1 MGILL
6 WLLKPVMY
14 AVVLAIG
21 TGAFAKSGPHYAK
34 PAWLVVAAATA
45 ARVLLGMLGA
55 VVAYGIAGAS
65 RENDNLL
72 YVLLFAC
79 GFVSWFVTAK
89 VAFRK
94 GSMPGV
100 LAFAIAAEL
109 FSMLVNWLAIRSL
122 NSINFC

>member
-21 TGAFAKSGPHYAK
+21 TGAFGRSGPHHTK
-34 PAWLVVAAATA
+34 PAWLVVAVATA
-45 ARVLLGMLGA
+45 ARVLLGMLGG
-55 VVAYGIAGAS
+55 VVAFGIAGAS
-65 RENDNLL
+65 RDNDKLL

-79 GFVSWFVTAK
+79 GFVSWFVTGK

-94 GSMPGV
+94 ASVPGV

-109 FSMLVNWLAIRSL
+109 FSMLINWLALRFVG
-122 NSINFC
+122 SINFC